1 MEEQKTLCIIP
12 ARGGSKRIPRKNV
25 RNFLGKPIIAYSIE
39 VALASGLFDEVMVS
53 TDDEEVANISKVWGA
68 EIPFLRSN
76 KNADDFAT
84 IIDVI
89 SEVVEEYKK
98 KSKEFK
104 YICCIF
110 PTAPLLRSELLLRG
124 FEKLKKENFDSVVSV
139 QRANFPIQRALKIEN
154 DKVRMFWPGYINSRS
169 QDLEPAFHDAGQF
182 NWCRPSLL
190 EKGTLWTSNTG
201 FIEVEEIRSQDI
213 DNETDWK
220 LAEMKYQ
227 LLND

>member
-1 MEEQKTLCIIP
+1 M
-12 ARGGSKRIPRKNV
+12 